1 MQERPESSNLRLRVQ
16 IYTIRKKKP
25 SELMLR
31 IAHPW
36 HESPDIQIRGYRSQS
51 LLPNSASPT
60 ADPDLHDQHEI
71 KASLN
76 LHNLKTR
83 SDLL

>member
-1 MQERPESSNLRLRVQ
+1 
-16 IYTIRKKKP
+16 
-25 SELMLR
+25 MLW

-36 HESPDIQIRGYRSQS
+36 HESPEIQISGYHSQS

-60 ADPDLHDQHEI
+60 ADPDLHDQYEI
-71 KASLN
+71 KAPLN